1 MIDRSALSKLRRLM
15 EARVK
20 RDDDKKVAETSEKY
34 YREIEDE
41 VYHELEESGVVGTV
55 KVDLGDP
62 FGVVSFKT
70 RETAYGR
77 VIDDDAA
84 LEYFENRGMVDDVT
98 APKFKRKRVSEIVRE
113 LLEDGETEMP
123 PGVDYYFNRG
133 VTITRQKD

>member
-1 MIDRSALSKLRRLM
+1 M

-20 RDDDKKVAETSEKY
+20 RDDSKQVAETDEKE
-34 YREIEDE
+34 YREIEDD
-41 VYHELEESGVVGTV
+41 VYHALEESGVIGTV

-77 VIDDDAA
+77 VISEDEA
-84 LEYFENRGMVDDVT
+84 LEYFENRGLVDDVT

-113 LLEDGETEMP
+113 LLEDGVTEMP
-123 PGVDYYFNRG
+123 PGVDYYYNRG